1 MRAARSHCSCGGWSH
16 ADADEGQRQGG
27 RRSTPDNRNV
37 IEDSMV
43 RHRSANRSLWR
54 LPAKAAIALGAALGA
69 GSAAAAPE
77 WYFQAP
83 VTEIAGRI
91 INLHDFIF
99 WICVVIFVVVFGT
112 MFYSLLKHRKSVG
125 HQAAQFHEN
134 TTVEVIWTIIPFFIL
149 LFMAYPAT
157 KTILAAHDTSSPDMT
172 VKVTGYQ
179 WKWNYDYLDD
189 GISYYSNLATPL
201 AQIENREPKGEHYL
215 LEVDNPMVVPV
226 GAKVRVL
233 VTAADVVHAWWVPAF
248 GVKQDAIPGFV
259 RDSWFRADKPGIYRG
274 QCAELCGKEH
284 GFMPIV
290 VEVKSKEDFAT
301 WRDAQK
307 QKSQAAA
314 DDPNKVWDVA
324 ALVDRGHAVF
334 DANCA
339 ACHGA
344 TATGNPA
351 LGAPP
356 LVGDKVV
363 LGPKDHQIDVVLNGQ
378 NNGKMPPWKHLSD
391 VEIASVISYTRNSFG
406 NKAEQNVVQP
416 SDVKAARK

>member
-1 MRAARSHCSCGGWSH
+1 M
-16 ADADEGQRQGG
+16 
-27 RRSTPDNRNV
+27 
-37 IEDSMV
+37 
-43 RHRSANRSLWR
+43 
-54 LPAKAAIALGAALGA
+54 
-69 GSAAAAPE
+69 
-77 WYFQAP
+77 
-83 VTEIAGRI
+83 
-91 INLHDFIF
+91 
-99 WICVVIFVVVFGT
+99 
-112 MFYSLLKHRKSVG
+112 
-125 HQAAQFHEN
+125 
-134 TTVEVIWTIIPFFIL
+134 
-149 LFMAYPAT
+149 
-157 KTILAAHDTSSPDMT
+157 
-172 VKVTGYQ
+172 
-179 WKWNYDYLDD
+179 
-189 GISYYSNLATPL
+189 
-201 AQIENREPKGEHYL
+201 
-215 LEVDNPMVVPV
+215 PV

-259 RDSWFRADKPGIYRG
+259 RDTWFRADKPGVYRG

-284 GFMPIV
+284 GYMPIV
-290 VEVKSKEDFAT
+290 VEVKTKDDVTT

-314 DDPNKVWDVA
+314 DDPAKVWDVA

-363 LGPKDHQIDVVLNGQ
+363 LGPRDHQIDVVLNGL

-391 VEIASVISYTRNSFG
+391 VEIASVISYTRNSWG

-416 SDVKAARK
+416 AEVKAARK

>member
-1 MRAARSHCSCGGWSH
+1 
-16 ADADEGQRQGG
+16 
-27 RRSTPDNRNV
+27 V

-54 LPAKAAIALGAALGA
+54 LFATAAAALGAALAA

-83 VTEIAGRI
+83 VTEIARRI
-91 INLHDFIF
+91 ENLHDFIF
-99 WICVVIFVVVFGT
+99 WICVVIFIVVFGT

-157 KTILAAHDTSSPDMT
+157 RTILAAHDTSSPDMT

-201 AQIENREPKGEHYL
+201 AQIENREPKNEHYL

-233 VTAADVVHAWWVPAF
+233 LTAADVVHAWWVPAL

-324 ALVDRGHAVF
+324 ALVARGHAVF

-351 LGAPP
+351 LGAPA

-363 LGPKDHQIDVVLNGQ
+363 LGPKEHQIDVVLNGQ
-378 NNGKMPPWKHLSD
+378 NNGKMPPWKQLSD
-391 VEIASVISYTRNSFG
+391 VEIASVISYTRNSWG

>member
-1 MRAARSHCSCGGWSH
+1 
-16 ADADEGQRQGG
+16 
-27 RRSTPDNRNV
+27 
-37 IEDSMV
+37 MV
-43 RHRSANRSLWR
+43 RHRSATRSLWR
-54 LPAKAAIALGAALGA
+54 LFAT
-69 GSAAAAPE
+69 AAAASTAGPALAAGPYWE

-83 VTEIAGRI
+83 VTEIARRI
-91 INLHDFIF
+91 TNLHDFIF

-157 KTILAAHDTSSPDMT
+157 RTILAAHDTSSPDMT
-172 VKVTGYQ
+172 VKITGYQ

-201 AQIENREPKGEHYL
+201 AQIENREAKNEHYL
-215 LEVDNPMVVPV
+215 LEVDNPLVVPV

-259 RDSWFRADKPGIYRG
+259 RDTWFRADKPGVYRG

-284 GFMPIV
+284 GYMPIV
-290 VEVKSKEDFAT
+290 VEVKTKEDFTA

-314 DDPNKVWDVA
+314 DDPAKVWDVA

-344 TATGNPA
+344 TAAGNPA

-363 LGPKDHQIDVVLNGQ
+363 LGPRDHQIDVVLNGQ

-391 VEIASVISYTRNSFG
+391 VEIASVISYTRNSWG

-416 SDVKAARK
+416 AEVKAARK